1 MKPTEEGKK
10 YAWAADEETQMP
22 RQVKPT
28 EEGKKYAWAADEETQ
43 MHHVHDK
50 ALQALDRYAA
60 PSPRRQLLR
69 RHSPA

>member
-1 MKPTEEGKK
+1 MLGDRSALDAP
-10 YAWAADEETQMP
+10 
-22 RQVKPT
+22 QVKPT